1 MDYLGR
7 IKHLQEDLLSLPQG
21 DPGPVDAMY
30 ISNLPNVRYLCGF
43 TGSNGAL
50 LVGPHA
56 AWFLT
61 DGRYRTQAA
70 DEVVGAEVEVYG
82 LPDQL
87 GDALRR
93 IAGELGATRVG
104 FEADH
109 VAVGAAERLK
119 DYFPGAE
126 LVPTSGLVE
135 GLRRVKEPDE
145 LDRIRVAAQ
154 LADEGLVYILG
165 QLRPGIT
172 ERELAILL
180 ESHMRLEG
188 AEAVSFPAIVA
199 AAERSA
205 LPHAHPSERVVEH
218 GRFLLFDLGCIVD
231 GYCSDLTRTVV
242 LGHAD
247 DRHRE
252 IYELVAL
259 AQQAGL
265 DALQAGRTGAEVDK
279 AARDVIAGAGYGET
293 FGHGLGH
300 GVGIEVHEAP
310 TLRSSSSDVL
320 QAGHVVTVEP
330 GIYLPG
336 WGGVRIEDLTV
347 VTEGGQETLSR
358 SPKELIVL

>member
-1 MDYLGR
+1 MDYMGR
-7 IKHLQEDLLSLPQG
+7 IKRLQEGLE
-21 DPGPVDAMY
+21 VDALY
-30 ISNLPNVRYLCGF
+30 VSNLPNVRYLCGF

-70 DEVVGAEVEVYG
+70 GEVVGAEVEVYG

-87 GDALRR
+87 GAALRR
-93 IAGELGATRVG
+93 IAAELGVARVG

-109 VAVGAAERLK
+109 VAVAAAERLK
-119 DYFPGAE
+119 EHFPGAE

-135 GLRRVKEPDE
+135 ALRRVKEPEE
-145 LDRIRVAAQ
+145 LDKIRAAAQ
-154 LADEGLVYILG
+154 LADEGLAYILG

-180 ESHMRLEG
+180 ESHMRVEG

-205 LPHAHPSERVVEH
+205 LPHAHPSDRIIEH

-265 DALQAGRTGAEVDK
+265 DALRAGRTGAEVDK
-279 AARDVIAGAGYGET
+279 ASRDVIAGAGYGEA
-293 FGHGLGH
+293 FGHSLGH
-300 GVGIEVHEAP
+300 GVGIEIHEAP
-310 TLRSSSSDVL
+310 TLRSTSTDVL
-320 QAGHVVTVEP
+320 EAGNVVTVEP

-336 WGGVRIEDLTV
+336 WGGARIEDLTV
-347 VTEGGQETLSR
+347 VTESGQETLSR

>member
-1 MDYLGR
+1 MDYMGR
-7 IKHLQEDLLSLPQG
+7 IKRLQEGLD
-21 DPGPVDAMY
+21 VDALY
-30 ISNLPNVRYLCGF
+30 VSNLPNVRYLCGF

-70 DEVVGAEVEVYG
+70 GEVVGAEVEVYG

-87 GDALRR
+87 GAALRR
-93 IAGELGATRVG
+93 IAAELGVARVG

-109 VAVGAAERLK
+109 VAVAAAERLK
-119 DYFPGAE
+119 EHFPGAE
-126 LVPTSGLVE
+126 LVPRSGLVE
-135 GLRRVKEPDE
+135 SLRRVKEPEE
-145 LDRIRVAAQ
+145 LDRIRAAAQ
-154 LADEGLVYILG
+154 LADEGLAYILG

-205 LPHAHPSERVVEH
+205 LPHAHPSDRIIEQ

-242 LGHAD
+242 IGHAD

-265 DALQAGRTGAEVDK
+265 DALRAGRTGADVDK
-279 AARDVIAGAGYGET
+279 AARDVIAGAGYGEA
-293 FGHGLGH
+293 FGHSLGH
-300 GVGIEVHEAP
+300 GVGIEIHEAP
-310 TLRSSSSDVL
+310 TLRSTSVDVL
-320 QAGHVVTVEP
+320 EAGNVVTVEP

-347 VTEGGQETLSR
+347 VTESGQETLSR

>member
-1 MDYLGR
+1 MDHMGR
-7 IKHLQEDLLSLPQG
+7 IKHLQEELK
-21 DPGPVDAMY
+21 VDAIY
-30 ISNLPNVRYLCGF
+30 ISNLANVRYLCGF

-50 LVGPHA
+50 LVSPHA

-70 DEVVGAEVEVYG
+70 EEVVGPEVEIYG

-87 GDALRR
+87 GAALRR
-93 IAGELGATRVG
+93 IAAELGVTRVG

-109 VAVGAAERLK
+109 VAVAAAERLK
-119 DYFPGAE
+119 GHFPGAE
-126 LVPTSGLVE
+126 TVPISGLVE
-135 GLRRVKEPDE
+135 GLRRVKEPEE
-145 LDRIRVAAQ
+145 LDRIRAAAN
-154 LADEGLVYILG
+154 LADEGLAYILG
-165 QLRPGIT
+165 KVQAGMT

-199 AAERSA
+199 SAERSA
-205 LPHAHPSERVVEH
+205 LPHAHPSGRVVEE

-231 GYCSDLTRTVV
+231 GYCSDLTRTVIV
-242 LGHAD
+242 GRAD

-252 IYELVAL
+252 IYGIVAR

-265 DALQAGRTGAEVDK
+265 DALAAGRTGAEVDK
-279 AARDVIAGAGYGET
+279 AARDVIAEAGYAEA
-293 FGHGLGH
+293 FGHSLGH
-300 GVGIEVHEAP
+300 GVGIEIHEAP
-310 TLRSSSSDVL
+310 TLRSTSADVL
-320 QAGHVVTVEP
+320 KAGHVVTVEP

-347 VTEGGQETLSR
+347 VTDTGHETLSR

>member
-1 MDYLGR
+1 MDHLGR
-7 IKHLQEDLLSLPQG
+7 IKHLQEELDGSLPQG
-21 DPGPVDAMY
+21 GPDIALYV
-30 ISNLPNVRYLCGF
+30 SHLPNVRYLCGF

-50 LVGPHA
+50 LVGAHS

-70 DEVVGAEVEVYG
+70 DEVTGAEVDVYA

-87 GDALRR
+87 GGALQR
-93 IAGELGATRVG
+93 ISAEIGATRIG
-104 FEADH
+104 FESDH
-109 VAVGAAERLK
+109 VSVAAADRLRGYLP
-119 DYFPGAE
+119 DCE
-126 LVPTSGLVE
+126 LVATTGLVE
-135 GLRRVKEPDE
+135 GLRRVKEPEE
-145 LDRIRVAAQ
+145 LDRIREAAR
-154 LADEGLVYILG
+154 LADEGLAYILEKVH
-165 QLRPGIT
+165 PGIA
-172 ERELAILL
+172 ERELAIML
-180 ESHMRLEG
+180 ESHLRLQG

-205 LPHAHPSERVVEH
+205 LPHAHPSDRVVEA

-242 LGHAD
+242 VGHAD

-252 IYELVAL
+252 IYDLVAQ

-265 DALQAGRTGAEVDK
+265 DALAPGRTGAEVDK
-279 AARDVIAGAGYGET
+279 AARDVIDGAGHGEA
-293 FGHGLGH
+293 FGHSLGH
-300 GVGIEVHEAP
+300 GVGIEIHEAP
-310 TLRSSSSDVL
+310 TLRSTSADVMA
-320 QAGHVVTVEP
+320 AGQVVTVEP

-347 VTEGGQETLSR
+347 VTADGQETLSC